1 MDTQTISTFTISV
14 VLSSIIHY
22 DMLQKC
28 SVSEEGELKPLFWI
42 AYSKVTKDF
51 TVKEVKEDKNQEYLF
66 YILRKI
72 IKKVKPNKKASKKE
86 RSYRK
91 KRGKIAP
98 VERTA
103 RESIIHDSQKFKRI
117 KL

>member
-1 MDTQTISTFTISV
+1 MDTQTISPFAISV
-14 VLSSIIHY
+14 VLSNIIHY

-51 TVKEVKEDKNQEYLF
+51 TAKEVKEDKNQEYLF

-72 IKKVKPNKKASKKE
+72 VKRVKPNKKASKKE

-98 VERTA
+98 VERPA
-103 RESIIHDSQKFKRI
+103 RESIIRDSQKFKRI